1 MEEHIPDQNVVD
13 LEQKAKELT
22 ALLFRVCER
31 RLLAHPGEPST
42 EYLALASSA
51 LTLKKAIDAFLAVE
65 KICE

>member
-1 MEEHIPDQNVVD
+1 MPEEILDSDVIE
-13 LEQKAKELT
+13 LEQKAREMT
-22 ALLFRVCER
+22 RLLFKVCEK
-31 RLLAHPGEPST
+31 RLLEKQGEPST

>member
-1 MEEHIPDQNVVD
+1 MAEHIPNQDVIE
-13 LEQKAKELT
+13 LEQKARELT
-22 ALLFRVCER
+22 ALLFRVCEK

>member
-1 MEEHIPDQNVVD
+1 MPKEISDTDIVE
-13 LEQKAKELT
+13 LEQKARELT
-22 ALLFRVCER
+22 ALLFRVCEK